1 MYQVVLNSYLPRGTF
16 LFIFVMVCRPESV
29 GKLQSNDFQ
38 SYFQLF
44 SDPEFAKK
52 NCIYLFREY
61 SNNCKSLRSIDELL
75 YLDAHAYQSV
85 PLCLF
90 WMHMHISL
98 YPCVSSGCTC
108 ISVCTPVSLLDAG
121 AYQSVPRCLFWMHLH
136 ISLYPGVSSGCT
148 CISVCTP
155 VSLLDAHA
163 Y

>member
-1 MYQVVLNSYLPRGTF
+1 MLNSYLPRGTF

-44 SDPEFAKK
+44 SDPEFVKK

-108 ISVCTPVSLLDAG
+108 LSVCTPVSLLDAG
-121 AYQSVPRCLFWMHLH
+121 AYQSVPRCLFWMHMH
-136 ISLYPGVSSGCT
+136 ISLYPCVSSGCT

-155 VSLLDAHA
+155 VSLMLGM
-163 Y
+163 